1 MIEYG
6 GIIYYIDL
14 NAFDK
19 FITMTKP
26 NEKTETKETKTI
38 KDVNGDIISVEEY
51 LHITDKPKEINAPT
65 FDILRTMIE
74 ILLDSEDGEDE
85 DTTLGA
91 DRALAKKS
99 LSYQLCF
106 NTLTNYGIL
115 KEKE

>member
-6 GIIYYIDL
+6 GVVYYIDL
-14 NAFDK
+14 KAFDK

-26 NEKTETKETKTI
+26 DEKTETKEYKTTR
-38 KDVNGDIISVEEY
+38 DVNGDILTTEEY
-51 LHITDKPKEINAPT
+51 IHITDKQKEVNAPN

-74 ILLDSEDGEDE
+74 ILLESEDGDDE

-91 DRALAKKS
+91 DRALAKRP

-106 NTLTNYGIL
+106 NTLVNYGIL

>member
-6 GIIYYIDL
+6 GVVYYIDL
-14 NAFDK
+14 KAFDK

-26 NEKTETKETKTI
+26 DEKTETKEVKII
-38 KDVNGDIISVEEY
+38 KDADGNILTTEEY
-51 LHITDKPKEINAPT
+51 THISDKQKEVNAPN

-74 ILLDSEDGEDE
+74 ILLESEDGDDE

-91 DRALAKKS
+91 DRALAKRP

-106 NTLTNYGIL
+106 NTLVNYGIL

>member
-6 GIIYYIDL
+6 GVVYYIDL
-14 NAFDK
+14 KAFDK
-19 FITMTKP
+19 FITITKP
-26 NEKTETKETKTI
+26 DEKLETKEFKITRDADSTI
-38 KDVNGDIISVEEY
+38 LSTEEY
-51 LHITDKPKEINAPT
+51 THITDKQKEVNAPN

-74 ILLDSEDGEDE
+74 ILLESEDGDEE

-91 DRALAKKS
+91 DRALEKKP

-106 NTLTNYGIL
+106 NTLMNYGIL